1 MHRTDRESRHMTT
14 AQPTVAVL
22 GTGIMG
28 AAMARNLARAG
39 LGVRAWNRT
48 RAKAEPLAADGVR
61 VTGTP
66 ADAVEGADVV
76 LTMLYDGGTVLDVM
90 REVVPALR
98 PGTVWAQCTT
108 AGTELTGELAAFAR
122 EHDLLFY
129 DAPVLGTREPAEA
142 GALTVLAAG
151 PEEGRATLAPVFDAV
166 GSRTVWTGEDGAEA
180 SASRLKLVAND
191 WVLAVT
197 AATGEVLALA
207 QALGVDP
214 QSFFSLIEGGPLDMG
229 YLRAK
234 SALVLDG
241 RLTPASF
248 AVATAEKDARLILAA
263 AERGGVRLDLAEA
276 TAERFARAGA
286 QGHGGEDMAAAYFAS
301 FGEKAEG

>member
-1 MHRTDRESRHMTT
+1 MNRTDRESRHMTT

-90 REVVPALR
+90 REAVPALR

>member
-1 MHRTDRESRHMTT
+1 MNRTDRESRHMTT

-90 REVVPALR
+90 REAVPALR

-151 PEEGRATLAPVFDAV
+151 PEEGRATLVPVFDAV

-301 FGEKAEG
+301 FAEKAEG